1 MGMKRQMCGTFR
13 DTHVTH
19 HSSPQKKVFGKNL
32 HFLHPVGKIPIKSGD
47 FGCRIGCRMRGKGCR
62 IASSL
67 PSFHAFPLH
76 FPWAF
81 CHGHKENA
89 YVLCKK
95 TASGRG
101 GSCTK
106 RGCWEFWL
114 LLNQPFPTRNHFDCS
129 IFIFDVLFFI
139 ICNDDSSFTRQYLW
153 QFLQSSYLT
162 VFCCVRAL
170 NRIV

>member
-1 MGMKRQMCGTFR
+1 
-13 DTHVTH
+13 
-19 HSSPQKKVFGKNL
+19 
-32 HFLHPVGKIPIKSGD
+32 
-47 FGCRIGCRMRGKGCR
+47 MRGKRCR

-81 CHGHKENA
+81 CHGHKECA

-170 NRIV
+170 NRIRNLYCKFIIGNVEVNLYILVIEEYKLKQKQ

>member
-1 MGMKRQMCGTFR
+1 
-13 DTHVTH
+13 
-19 HSSPQKKVFGKNL
+19 
-32 HFLHPVGKIPIKSGD
+32 
-47 FGCRIGCRMRGKGCR
+47 MRGKRCR

-81 CHGHKENA
+81 CHGHKECA

-170 NRIV
+170 NRIVQFCLSQILKCGFIFLCKSIKHHLNKQDFRILSGFFHCFCHIECAGE